1 VTRRSLALTLALLCG
16 GCVDLFGT
24 EFDDVEDAVFYRAAS
39 VTPPPASVDRLK
51 VMTYNIKFGG
61 GRIDFFYDCF
71 GDRVLMTEREV
82 RDNIAAVAAEI
93 KRVDPDIVLLQEVD
107 VQSKRSQY
115 VDQVQ
120 LLLDAL
126 PGLNHGAYVSQWK
139 ADFIPSDGLGRMDS
153 GSAILSRWP
162 FTSGRRLALP
172 KISTQDALTQYFYL
186 KRAILDTRLQIPGL
200 GQVALVNLHA
210 AAYANDGT
218 RQQHVARFKQELD
231 SLAGTKTFFVAGGD
245 LNTLPPDV
253 TKLNGFADAVC
264 EDEDLQVQRDASERA
279 ILVDFYRD
287 FSVAITRE
295 AYGKAEQQHFTHSVS
310 SKVFWNRKLDYLF
323 SSGRALEP
331 GQTHQGQPQ
340 QQTMPLSDHCPVSG
354 VFAP

>member
-1 VTRRSLALTLALLCG
+1 MTARPLLLFALAPTLLHG
-16 GCVDLFGT
+16 GCIDLFDT
-24 EFDDVEDAVFYRAAS
+24 QFDDVEDAVFYRAGS
-39 VTPPPASVDRLK
+39 VSPPPTSIDRLR

-61 GRIDFFYDCF
+61 GRIDFFHDCF
-71 GDRVLMTEREV
+71 GDRVLMTAREV
-82 RDNIAAVAAEI
+82 RDNIAVVAAEI
-93 KRVDPDIVLLQEVD
+93 QRVAPDIVLLQEVD
-107 VQSKRSQY
+107 VRSKRSQY
-115 VDQVQ
+115 IDQVQ

-126 PGLNHGAYVSQWK
+126 PGLNHAAYASQWK

-186 KRAILDTRLQIPGL
+186 KRMILDTRLQIPGL
-200 GQVALVNLHA
+200 GRVALLNLHA

-218 RQQHVARFKQELD
+218 RQRHVARFKQELD
-231 SLAGTKTFFVAGGD
+231 SLAADKTFFVAGGD
-245 LNTLPPDV
+245 LNTLPPDA
-253 TKLNGFADAVC
+253 TKLGGFADAVC
-264 EDEDLQVQRDASERA
+264 EDEDLQVVRDASERA

-287 FSVAITRE
+287 FAVAITRA
-295 AYGKAEQQHFTHSVS
+295 AYKTSEPQHFTHSVS
-310 SKVFWNRKLDYLF
+310 GKVFWNRKLDYLF
-323 SSGRALEP
+323 TSGRALEP
-331 GQTHQGQPQ
+331 GQTH